1 MIVVSGHGLVHGPL
15 TRRRSPSRR
24 TAVTDFSGLPD
35 VAALAQTGCRGNR
48 RRGGEMAQVG
58 GENLMV
64 AKPPAQGAPAAA
76 APVWND
82 CIARIARDND
92 EAAFEAVFRHFAPR
106 LKSYFM
112 RLGADSSQAEEIAQE
127 ALVLVWRNA
136 ARFDPAKAN
145 VATWIFTIARNLSI
159 DRFRKARR
167 PAFDPSDPAFEPD
180 PDPSPQLAMEQAEV
194 DAKIRSLVEGLPDNE
209 RRVLMMSFFED
220 RSHSEIADELGLPL
234 GTVKSRIR
242 LAFGRFR
249 AALGNWRG

>member
-1 MIVVSGHGLVHGPL
+1 MIMVSGHGLVHSPL
-15 TRRRSPSRR
+15 LRRRGPSRR
-24 TAVTDFSGLPD
+24 TAVTGSSRLPD
-35 VAALAQTGCRGNR
+35 VAALAQTGRRGNR
-48 RRGGEMAQVG
+48 RRGGEAAQGG
-58 GENLMV
+58 GESLMV
-64 AKPPAQGAPAAA
+64 AKPPAQGAPAVAV
-76 APVWND
+76 PVWND

-112 RLGADSSQAEEIAQE
+112 RLGADPSQAEEIAQE
-127 ALVLVWRNA
+127 ALVLVWRNS

-180 PDPSPQLAMEQAEV
+180 PDPSPHQSIEQAER
-194 DAKIRSLVEGLPDNE
+194 DSKIRTLLDGLPDNE
-209 RRVLMMSFFED
+209 RTVLMMSFFED
-220 RSHSEIADELGLPL
+220 RSHSEIAHELGLPL

-249 AALGNWRG
+249 AALESWRG